1 MQTLHIVGKD
11 LRRLR
16 WLLPVWIAILVARV
30 TLWSLDVSQGSSYAL
45 LVGQSIIVLGTLQTV
60 MLAFMAVRLVHEE
73 PLVGWNAF
81 WFTRPYSR
89 QALIAAKLLF
99 AAAVFIAVPLA
110 ADLIT
115 MAIYD
120 AGARAQMAS
129 AATFASSYVS
139 WTLLVIALAAITPSL
154 GAFVMASAAAAG
166 GMTLLAMVIV
176 MVGQLIIQPAAPVS
190 RQIAADPRPYVAA
203 MLILDAA
210 LAAAIVF
217 QYRQRRWRTA
227 AALAVAGLIASV
239 AVPLLS
245 RFEQPLAADAG
256 AWSQDPAVS
265 PVVVERSWRVQLKR
279 RAQEAPKQQVH
290 ARVSLQGMP
299 ATYDID
305 FVDVDSTLTLSDG
318 TKVRSRQGGPYD
330 DRLSRPLADSEPGGY
345 FGVKA
350 NALGGLRIFRGRNEG
365 NFEYW
370 PALLTLSEE
379 QYSRLR
385 GQSGRLDATLQF
397 VLNRIDRR
405 VTLPL
410 EPGASHADGL
420 SRIEILRAGPE
431 TDSFVVTIRRWRA
444 TSPLAARPFR
454 AETEFVLQ
462 NESRGEALTASD
474 RIPLPTQQAYG
485 VSSYEG
491 PFRFPILGS
500 VSIGMNREGFALRVE
515 KLRYPNRTHRTGV
528 RTFEPDWF
536 AGASLAVLETAPAGV
551 VTRSVTID
559 DFVVPSE

>member
-30 TLWSLDVSQGSSYAL
+30 TLWSLDVSQGRSSAL

-89 QALIAAKLLF
+89 QALLAAKLLF

-120 AGARAQMAS
+120 AGAPAQMAS

-176 MVGQLIIQPAAPVS
+176 MVGPLIIQPSAQVS

-245 RFEQPLAADAG
+245 RFEQPVAAGAG
-256 AWSQDPAVS
+256 AWSQDPAAA
-265 PVVVERSWRVQLKR
+265 PVVVERSWRVQLRR
-279 RAQEAPKQQVH
+279 RAQEAPKQQVY
-290 ARVSLQGMP
+290 ARVNLQGMP

-305 FVDVDSTLTLSDG
+305 FVDIDSTLTLSDG
-318 TKVRSRQGGPYD
+318 TKVRSRQSYD

-345 FGVKA
+345 FGVTA
-350 NALGGLRIFRGRNEG
+350 NALGGLRIFRGRNQG

-431 TDSFVVTIRRWRA
+431 TDSFVVTIRRWKA

-515 KLRYPNRTHRTGV
+515 TLRYPNRTQRTGV